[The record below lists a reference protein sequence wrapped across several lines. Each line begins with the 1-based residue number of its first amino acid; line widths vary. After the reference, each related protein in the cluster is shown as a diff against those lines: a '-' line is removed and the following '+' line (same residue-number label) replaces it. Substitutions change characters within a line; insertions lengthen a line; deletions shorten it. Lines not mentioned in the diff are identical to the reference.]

1 MLEGHIT
8 TEGAY
13 VAGVA
18 NAQPPDQMAPTI
30 MLAGMDVAASPGTP
44 VGPMPKI
51 DGLTATQGDNPG
63 ILDTQWNPIK
73 RGASSYTIQI
83 STDPAGLTGWTIY
96 GTSQKSKTE
105 LTGLVSGTRYW
116 IRVCANGAAGP
127 GPWSDPTT
135 KTAP

>member
-1 MLEGHIT
+1 MLMPLPVLASEHHGQVT
-8 TEGAY
+8 FGGVPVPGA
-13 VAGVA
+13 V
-18 NAQPPDQMAPTI
+18 I
-30 MLAGMDVAASPGTP
+30 
-44 VGPMPKI
+44 
-51 DGLTATQGDNPG
+51 TATQGDNPG
-63 ILDTQWNPIK
+63 MLDIQWNTIK

-83 STDPAGLTGWTIY
+83 STDPAGLTGWTMY
-96 GTSQKSKTE
+96 GTSQKSRAE